1 MADIWDTT
9 AAWLSGSRGWQTVLG
24 GALAVLTA
32 ASASAVL
39 LPTDPASADTRVEIA
54 RAAEVYL
61 PDGTHH
67 PAAEG
72 EVLPR
77 GAELHTGA
85 GGGAQLLTAG
95 RRTYLGQQTTL
106 RIQDGVRD
114 TLFRG
119 LALVDAR
126 NGARLDLT
134 TPVGRVATPAGA
146 VSRVEESLLTRVAV
160 YAGTVT
166 LHPVG
171 RTSSTAVPALHQV
184 KVQGQ
189 SLPDRVTPLQL
200 DGQAWERAVAADL
213 VSADQQLRDLAEGLS
228 GPEGA
233 KVFRTAPASYRPT
246 TLPAEGPA
254 RGEQA
259 LGIAVAVAA
268 DAADALAQ
276 VRAYRADLGSW
287 GVVAA
292 LVRAPLN
299 KVSAVLSA
307 ALAPATSTPGPTT
320 VDAGGPQVLP
330 GLSPTPSAAPAPTST
345 ETKQPTRPTA
355 TPTPTKPT
363 TSASPNVVDGLITTV
378 LTLVSPKPQTPAQ
391 PVPTAVPT
399 TQGPCVLGAVLC

>member
-1 MADIWDTT
+1 MADIWDTA
-9 AAWLSGSRGWQTVLG
+9 AAWLTGPRGWQGVLAG
-24 GALAVLTA
+24 GLAVLTA

-39 LPTDPASADTRVEIA
+39 LPTDPASADTRIEIA

-67 PAAEG
+67 AASEG

-77 GAELHTGA
+77 GAELHTGR
-85 GGGAQLLTAG
+85 GGGAQLVTAG
-95 RRTYLGQQTTL
+95 RRVYLGQSSTL
-106 RIQDGVRD
+106 GVQDGVRE
-114 TLFRG
+114 TLAQG

-126 NGARLDLT
+126 DGAHLDLT

-146 VSRVEESLLTRVAV
+146 VSRVEEGLVTRLAV
-160 YAGTVT
+160 YDGTVT

-189 SLPDRVTPLQL
+189 SLPDRLMPLQL
-200 DGQAWERAVAADL
+200 DGKAWERAVAADL
-213 VSADQQLRDLAEGLS
+213 VSADDQLKDLAEGLS

-233 KVFRTAPASYRPT
+233 KVYRAAPAVYRT
-246 TLPAEGPA
+246 SALPPESAA
-254 RGEQA
+254 RGERA

-268 DAADALAQ
+268 DKSDAYDQVLAF
-276 VRAYRADLGSW
+276 RADLGSW

-292 LVRAPLN
+292 LVGAPLN

-307 ALAPATSTPGPTT
+307 ALAPTTSTPGPTT

-330 GLSPTPSAAPAPTST
+330 GLSPTPSTGS
-345 ETKQPTRPTA
+345 
-355 TPTPTKPT
+355 TPTPTKTRTPTPPTKTPT
-363 TSASPNVVDGLITTV
+363 TPTTPPPTSPSLVDGVLTTV
-378 LTLVSPKPQTPAQ
+378 LTLVSPKPQTPTQ
-391 PVPTAVPT
+391 PQPTSVPT
-399 TQGPCVLGAVLC
+399 TKGPCLLNAVLC